1 MASWPYHHHVDAVI
15 RRKFDALLE
24 QVLEELPPPWRGLL
38 EQVPLVVED
47 RPSRRLAREM
57 EIESDD
63 ELCGLYTGTPLTER
77 SVEQSG
83 TMPEEIL
90 IFRMGVLAEAAD
102 DADRISDVE
111 LKKQIRIT
119 VLHEMGHHFGME
131 EEALKELGYE

>member
-1 MASWPYHHHVDAVI
+1 
-15 RRKFDALLE
+15 
-24 QVLEELPPPWRGLL
+24 
-38 EQVPLVVED
+38 VPLVVED